1 MVSEAGDSRPPV
13 KPVESVKQPDAQP
26 EVSEQTKPVK
36 PVVEEQWSDSSV
48 EVSADQELVDEWLKL

>member
-13 KPVESVKQPDAQP
+13 KPVEPTKQPDA
-26 EVSEQTKPVK
+26 SEQTKPVP

>member
-1 MVSEAGDSRPPV
+1 MVSEAGDSKPPV
-13 KPVESVKQPDAQP
+13 KPVETVKQPDA
-26 EVSEQTKPVK
+26 SEQTKPVP